1 MRLYL
6 QYRADVWVEVD
17 TDEDDV
23 VRVVVDDQT
32 MTVPVEV
39 VDRGAAPAATEGRA
53 RALAIA
59 DSRDWPSWD
68 YGPPPF

>member
-1 MRLYL
+1 VRY
-6 QYRADVWVEVD
+6 QADIWVEVD
-17 TDEDDV
+17 LDEDDV

-39 VDRGAAPAATEGRA
+39 VDRGAAPAAAEGRA
-53 RALAIA
+53 RAQAIA

-68 YGPPPF
+68 YGPRPV